1 MFVNFKS
8 NFGLGE
14 KKSGQRTRFVVV
26 SDLETFFYLLVAGG
40 QNRFKRSYEDI
51 KYIFF
56 HSLDPLAYT
65 LGHNN

>member
-26 SDLETFFYLLVAGG
+26 SDLETFFYLLVARG
-40 QNRFKRSYEDI
+40 
-51 KYIFF
+51 
-56 HSLDPLAYT
+56 
-65 LGHNN
+65 